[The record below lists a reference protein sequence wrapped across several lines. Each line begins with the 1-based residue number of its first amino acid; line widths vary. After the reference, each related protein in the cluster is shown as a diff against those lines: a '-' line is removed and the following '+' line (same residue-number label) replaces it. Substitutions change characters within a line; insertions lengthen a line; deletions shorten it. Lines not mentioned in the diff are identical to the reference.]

1 MEQANEIKEVVELT
15 VEELEERTA
24 PGIIINI

>member
-1 MEQANEIKEVVELT
+1 MDNTQDVMEVVELT

-24 PGIIINI
+24 AGIVYCG

>member
-1 MEQANEIKEVVELT
+1 MDTRNENIEVVELI

-24 PGIIINI
+24 AGLVFAG